1 MSESQGRVQTVP
13 DNNKPRDLTPGR
25 VSDEDTRRVDL
36 RDLGFVGF
44 VSNEA
49 LAEIDRN
56 ETRASRVVTTAATF
70 AFR

>member
-1 MSESQGRVQTVP
+1 MSDKNE
-13 DNNKPRDLTPGR
+13 PRDLTPAR
-25 VSDEDTRRVDL
+25 VADDDSRRVDL

-56 ETRASRVVTTAATF
+56 ETRASRAVTTAATF